1 MSSCPESRRAQGG
14 EPAVVCMETFSH
26 TQSFPDIRLPR
37 CLCVPHSPSQ
47 PLFWPL
53 SLIWHPEHTPKDSWE
68 YPSLPSQGIQT
79 SSKPHGP
86 NGSSGPRTRMCSLC
100 LPRTAHMSH
109 TRVNFDLDS
118 MAFLLPVALPAFL
131 PSSCPSLLT
140 WVPPWACLMARPGP
154 VTKSNPGVATVDT
167 PISYQNVIQPPVSS
181 TRFQK

>member
-1 MSSCPESRRAQGG
+1 M
-14 EPAVVCMETFSH
+14 VCMEAFSH
-26 TQSFPDIRLPR
+26 TQSFPDPRLPR
-37 CLCVPHSPSQ
+37 CLCVPHPPSQ

-53 SLIWHPEHTPKDSWE
+53 SLIWNPEHTPKDSWE
-68 YPSLPSQGIQT
+68 YPSLPSHGIQT

-109 TRVNFDLDS
+109 TRVNVDLDS
-118 MAFLLPVALPAFL
+118 TAFLLPVALPAFL

-140 WVPPWACLMARPGP
+140 WAPPWACLMARPGP
-154 VTKSNPGVATVDT
+154 VTKSNPGIATVDT
-167 PISYQNVIQPPVSS
+167 HISYQNVIQPPVSS